1 MQRADF
7 PVAIH
12 GPSSMEPDSTPT
24 NTPRPEAD
32 GAPATMRGVPGGLL
46 VAVIALLVVL
56 VSLPRFHA
64 HTLDAN
70 RADARITLDVLGA
83 EVFSSDLAGE
93 LGLADGPDVLIQLVR
108 ATPALAHRFPDARMA
123 NDAGQFLHHGYR
135 VDTGFVLEGI
145 RSWPAIVTWPDR
157 FTESGDAA
165 FALTRDGR
173 LFGHPNG
180 GLWSGGQSALRTVD
194 LSDEG
199 WALLRPART
208 E

>member
-1 MQRADF
+1 
-7 PVAIH
+7 
-12 GPSSMEPDSTPT
+12 MEPDSTTTDPARSEGEP
-24 NTPRPEAD
+24 PR
-32 GAPATMRGVPGGLL
+32 GSKRGVPAGIL
-46 VAVIALLVVL
+46 VAAIALLVIL

-64 HTLDAN
+64 HAMDAN
-70 RADARITLDVLGA
+70 RSDARITLDVLGSA
-83 EVFSSDLAGE
+83 AFSSDLPGE
-93 LGLADGPDVLIQLVR
+93 LGIAEGPGALIQLVR
-108 ATPALAHRFPDARMA
+108 STPSLDHRFPDARVA
-123 NDAGQFLHHGYR
+123 EDTGQFLHHGYR

-145 RSWPAIVTWPDR
+145 QSWPAIVTWPDA

-199 WALLRPART
+199 WVLLRPARA